1 MKTRIAL
8 ILAVAVATGAATVR
22 TSRGQAAGPRA
33 GTTVVIGQPAP
44 AFSLIDL
51 EGKRLGLAALRGKVV
66 LLDFWAT
73 WCAPCRTEIPH
84 FINLQNRYRDR
95 GLQVVGISFD
105 DEAAPVRAFY
115 RQYKMNYPVAIGDAA
130 LAERYGGILGLP
142 VAFVIGC
149 DGRIHS
155 RHAGE
160 TDVSVIE
167 RDIQPLLRGP
177 QCRPTGQPARK
188 TASGSGL

>member
-1 MKTRIAL
+1 MTRIAP
-8 ILAVAVATGAATVR
+8 IVAAGLACGALLSAPC
-22 TSRGQAAGPRA
+22 RGQAPAPRA
-33 GTTVVIGQPAP
+33 PKAAAVGQPAP
-44 AFSLIDL
+44 AFSLADL
-51 EGKRLGLAALRGKVV
+51 DGKRLDLAALRGKVV

-73 WCAPCRTEIPH
+73 WCAPCRVEIPH
-84 FINLQNRYRDR
+84 FVDLQNRYRDR
-95 GLQVVGISFD
+95 GLQVVGISLD

-115 RQYKMNYPVAIGDAA
+115 RQYKMNYPVAIGDVA
-130 LAERYGGILGLP
+130 LAERYGGVLGLP
-142 VAFVIGC
+142 LTLVIGC

-177 QCRPTGQPARK
+177 QCKPAEAGQKPPGAATARE
-188 TASGSGL
+188 